1 MKKNLLYAFALI
13 CSLSFFTA
21 CSDDEENANWTKLPT
36 ETISAENLTLT
47 TNSQSFPNA
56 SVSLAMTDA
65 QNGVLTLNNA
75 VRGLNEVAVNVSVAE
90 QSDGSF
96 SFQGTNSI
104 ATTKAVADLVSS
116 IDVNVAGTI
125 TLDGKATVEVTS
137 AANGFLVKKWNLC
150 DKTYTDPNTELV
162 YGGGKIRWT
171 SSYMGGWGGQ
181 TNTAEVTQQIGTL
194 ALSAIMNM
202 LLRDVEFKA
211 DGSIV
216 ANYAKDV
223 NLDKDAIMGSIF
235 GGGADA
241 SDIEWIA
248 SPANLAYWYAKD
260 NNIYLQLDIAAI
272 IAQAMDDEG
281 GEGMDASA
289 IMAVLE
295 QIKGMSGAEV
305 KALLSALLQ
314 GFAAENPILAKI
326 DINQISDEGMEQLI
340 VCLTEG
346 FPLLYDI
353 TTPVIDDNGTERQ
366 LNDVYVYLNQDFFNI
381 IMPAVLPLLTTDL
394 DAMAEQAIGAQY
406 WSLLKMVCGFN
417 SLTDFKDVWA
427 QTTEFKL
434 GLDLADGSF
443 KVETAP
449 AE

>member
-1 MKKNLLYAFALI
+1 M
-13 CSLSFFTA
+13 
-21 CSDDEENANWTKLPT
+21 
-36 ETISAENLTLT
+36 
-47 TNSQSFPNA
+47 
-56 SVSLAMTDA
+56 
-65 QNGVLTLNNA
+65 
-75 VRGLNEVAVNVSVAE
+75 
-90 QSDGSF
+90 
-96 SFQGTNSI
+96 
-104 ATTKAVADLVSS
+104 
-116 IDVNVAGTI
+116 
-125 TLDGKATVEVTS
+125 
-137 AANGFLVKKWNLC
+137 
-150 DKTYTDPNTELV
+150 
-162 YGGGKIRWT
+162 
-171 SSYMGGWGGQ
+171 
-181 TNTAEVTQQIGTL
+181 
-194 ALSAIMNM
+194 
-202 LLRDVEFKA
+202 
-211 DGSIV
+211 
-216 ANYAKDV
+216 
-223 NLDKDAIMGSIF
+223 
-235 GGGADA
+235 
-241 SDIEWIA
+241 
-248 SPANLAYWYAKD
+248 
-260 NNIYLQLDIAAI
+260 QLDIAAI
-272 IAQAMDDEG
+272 IAQAMADEG

-314 GFAAENPILAKI
+314 GLAAENPILAKI

>member
-13 CSLSFFTA
+13 CSLGLFTA
-21 CSDDEENANWTKLPT
+21 CSNDDDNNNWTKLPT
-36 ETISAENLTLT
+36 EAISAENLTLT

-65 QNGVLTLNNA
+65 QTGVLTLNNA
-75 VRGLNEVAVNVSVAE
+75 VRGLEKVDVNVSVAE
-90 QSDGSF
+90 QPDGSF
-96 SFQGTNSI
+96 SFQGSQSI
-104 ATTKAVADLVSS
+104 ATTKAVADLVSG
-116 IDVNVAGTI
+116 IDVNVSGTI
-125 TLDGKATVEVTS
+125 TLDGKATVAVTS
-137 AANGFLVKKWNLC
+137 AANGFLVKKWNVC

-171 SSYMGGWGGQ
+171 SSYMGGFTGQ
-181 TNTAEVTQQIGTL
+181 TNTAGVTQQIGTL

-216 ANYAKDV
+216 ASYAKEV
-223 NLDKDAIMGSIF
+223 NLDKDAIMGSIM
-235 GGGADA
+235 GGGSAATDV
-241 SDIEWIA
+241 EWIS
-248 SPANLAYWYAKD
+248 SPANLAYWYAKGD
-260 NNIYLQLDIAAI
+260 NIYVQLDIAAI
-272 IAQAMDDEG
+272 VAQAMADQG
-281 GEGMDASA
+281 GEGMDAST
-289 IMAVLE
+289 IMGVLE

-326 DINQISDEGMEQLI
+326 DINQISDEGIEQL
-340 VCLTEG
+340 VTCLTEG
-346 FPLLYDI
+346 FPLFYDI
-353 TTPVIDDNGTERQ
+353 TAPVIDDNGTERQ

-381 IMPAVLPLLTTDL
+381 IMPAVLPLLTPEL
-394 DAMAEQAIGAQY
+394 DAMAEQAIGEY
-406 WSLLKMVCGFN
+406 WALLKMLCGFN
-417 SLTDFKDVWA
+417 SLSDFKDVWA

-434 GLDLADGSF
+434 GIDLADGSF
-443 KVETAP
+443 KVQEAP